1 MGWGRGRSRG
11 RGGGRAHHGEVLK
24 HVLEVVVLSEKR
36 TTIQRDKGARA
47 CAVSRPPPETPVPR

>member
-1 MGWGRGRSRG
+1 MGWGRGRSRGRG

-36 TTIQRDKGARA
+36 TTIQ
-47 CAVSRPPPETPVPR
+47 